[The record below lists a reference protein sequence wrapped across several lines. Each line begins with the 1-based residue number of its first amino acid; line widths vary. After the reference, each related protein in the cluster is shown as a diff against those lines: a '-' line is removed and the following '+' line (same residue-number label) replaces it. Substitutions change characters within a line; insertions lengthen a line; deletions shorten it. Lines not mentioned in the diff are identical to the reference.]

1 MVSVRFQISE
11 DITGEERIV
20 MISLI
25 LYILEGRCMKVIKL
39 LISIAMVSM
48 ELILSPET
56 TTKKNF
62 VVIQIVWE

>member
-1 MVSVRFQISE
+1 
-11 DITGEERIV
+11 

-25 LYILEGRCMKVIKL
+25 LYILEERCMKVIKL